1 MALLT
6 PKTREAEFFGFYDGL
21 CGKASA
27 VVGPLLYGIIADL
40 TGERIAALAIG
51 LFFVVGVILLQR
63 VVVPA
68 VERPLATGQATEPL
82 AGTSL
87 TR

>member
-6 PKTREAEFFGFYDGL
+6 PKNREAEFFGFYDGL

-27 VVGPLLYGIIADL
+27 VIGPLLFGIIADL

-51 LFFVVGVILLQR
+51 VFFIAGVLLLQG
-63 VVVPA
+63 VVAPVQGPA
-68 VERPLATGQATEPL
+68 SPQPTKP
-82 AGTSL
+82 
-87 TR
+87 